1 MGRQEEAIRVADE
14 LLADIELK
22 RLKASEIVLKASRV
36 ARLVG
41 HTELTEFLGF
51 ERNGYPTDGSS
62 TAWIGRAGRW
72 ADKEKETFYT
82 QPIAKV
88 EAQVESSQQAIDA
101 MRGGGNYSGDVAL
114 LASRDHDT
122 RILQSSVN
130 LSTWAGIC
138 GQVVATVYG
147 MVTEIYHELLF
158 SELQASLFA
167 STQKKVD
174 GSLAA
179 ASGSALEK
187 IERISDRLRDGDP
200 ESVSQA
206 LTTCRRLIDSCADYV
221 FPSRDELYKIGD
233 EVDLKVGPQQVLN
246 RLQAHTHVCGASK
259 SRRDRLRRTL
269 SDLYARCSAGTHA
282 EVTIDEAR
290 FIFLQTYIALGEIL
304 TLSAAPENGDS

>member
-22 RLKASEIVLKASRV
+22 RLKASEVVLKASRL

-51 ERNGYPTDGSS
+51 ERNGYPTDGSAR
-62 TAWIGRAGRW
+62 AWVGRAGRW
-72 ADKEKETFYT
+72 ADKEKNTFYT
-82 QPIAKV
+82 VSIAKV
-88 EAQVESSQQAIDA
+88 EGHAESAQQAIDA
-101 MRGGGNYSGDVAL
+101 LRGGGNYSGDML
-114 LASRDHDT
+114 IPASRDHDS
-122 RILQSSVN
+122 RILQSSNN
-130 LSTWAGIC
+130 LGTWIGIC
-138 GQVVATVYG
+138 GQIVATVYD
-147 MVTEIYHELLF
+147 MTTEIYHELLF

-167 STQKKVD
+167 DTQKKVD

-179 ASGSALEK
+179 ASGSALDK
-187 IERISDRLRDGDP
+187 IERVSDRLRDGDP

-221 FPSRDELYKIGD
+221 FPAEGEPYAIGD
-233 EVDLKVGPQQVLN
+233 GVTLKVGPQQVLN

-269 SDLYARCSAGTHA
+269 SDLYDRCSAGTHA

-304 TLSAAPENGDS
+304 TLSAPEDGES